1 MTTETPPKTDDLFA
15 PGYAEPEER
24 PPFAGRAFL
33 TTVFNAAL
41 AGGVVAAKRRGH
53 QLPERV
59 DARDVVLYGVA
70 GHKMSRL
77 LTKSK
82 VTAFIRAPFTEY
94 QGPGAPSEVE
104 ERPRGTGLRRA
115 VAELL
120 TCPFCLS
127 LWLIAG
133 MHVAALFAPRT
144 TRLVAS
150 ILNAQTL
157 SDFLQVGYKAAEK
170 KGLSD

>member
-24 PPFAGRAFL
+24 PPLAGRALL
-33 TTVFNAAL
+33 TSLFNAGFVGAL
-41 AGGVVAAKRRGH
+41 VAARRSGRK
-53 QLPERV
+53 LPEQV
-59 DARDVVLYGVA
+59 EVRDVVMYGVA

-77 LTKSK
+77 ITKSK
-82 VTAFIRAPFTEY
+82 VTAFIRAPFTEL
-94 QGPGAPSEVE
+94 QGPGAPGEVE
-104 ERPRGTGLRRA
+104 ERPRGTGLRGA

-120 TCPFCLS
+120 TCPFCIS

-133 MHVAALFAPRT
+133 LHVTALFAPRT

-150 ILNAQTL
+150 IFNAQTL

-170 KGLSD
+170 KGLES